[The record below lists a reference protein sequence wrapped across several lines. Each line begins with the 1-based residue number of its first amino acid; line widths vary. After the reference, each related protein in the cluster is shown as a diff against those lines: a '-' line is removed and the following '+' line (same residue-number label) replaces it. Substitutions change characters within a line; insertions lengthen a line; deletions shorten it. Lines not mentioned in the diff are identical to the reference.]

1 MGYKCRQ
8 IARRRGLTIRGSWA
22 IVFVYDF
29 VLDEES
35 FLEQVTDH
43 TLAAARKVIAVHI
56 NYPSRAAQ
64 RGRTPEQPSYFLKPS
79 SSLALSGSTVERPAG
94 CELLGYEGEIALI
107 IGKPA
112 RRVGIED
119 AWNHVEWV
127 TASNDLG
134 VYDLRWADKGSN
146 LRSKGGDGFTPVGPG
161 LIAADAVD
169 PAGLRIR
176 TWHNGELVQDDT
188 TRDLLFPFARLV
200 ADLSQLLTLE
210 EGDIILTGTPAGA
223 SVAKPGDVLEVE
235 VSAAAGSG
243 STTPGGAAAG
253 EVTTGGVTTGGL
265 TEGGIT
271 TGGITT
277 GRLVTLVAEG
287 TTPFGDFGAQPRTD
301 DLQREEAYGSRAAA
315 GLPAAEH
322 VPSEEAPAADAAAP
336 AVVPVLTPEL
346 KAKLESVCT
355 ATLSS
360 QLRKRGLNNVSID
373 GLTSTRP
380 EKRIVGLARTLRYVP
395 NREDL
400 FKTHGG
406 GFNAQKKAIDSV
418 NEGEI
423 LVMEARGEKGTGTIG
438 DILALR
444 AQVRGAA
451 AIITDGGVRDFSA
464 VAAMDMP
471 TYYANP
477 HPAVLGRRHIPWD
490 TDITIAC
497 GGTTVQPGDIIVADA
512 DGILVIPPAL
522 AAELADDS
530 IAQEREEAFITE
542 MVQQGHSV
550 DGLYPLNAEWRA
562 RYVNWEAGKANE

>member
-1 MGYKCRQ
+1 M
-8 IARRRGLTIRGSWA
+8 
-22 IVFVYDF
+22 
-29 VLDEES
+29 
-35 FLEQVTDH
+35 EQVNDD

-64 RGRTPEQPSYFLKPS
+64 RGRTPAQPSYFLKPS
-79 SSLALSGSTVERPAG
+79 SSLSLTGTAVERPAG
-94 CELLGYEGEIALI
+94 CELLGFEGEIAII
-107 IGKPA
+107 IGKAA
-112 RRVGIED
+112 RRVEVDD
-119 AWNHVEWV
+119 AWGHVAAV

-134 VYDLRWADKGSN
+134 VYDLRYADKGSN
-146 LRSKGGDGFTPVGPG
+146 LRSKGGDGFTPVGPA

-169 PAGLRIR
+169 PANLRIR

-188 TRDLLFPFARLV
+188 TEDLLFPFARLV

-223 SVAKPGDVLEVE
+223 SVAVPGDVLEVE
-235 VSAAAGSG
+235 VSTAD
-243 STTPGGAAAG
+243 
-253 EVTTGGVTTGGL
+253 GGL
-265 TEGGIT
+265 
-271 TGGITT
+271 TT
-277 GRLVTLVAEG
+277 GRLTTTVKEG
-287 TTPFGDFGAQPRTD
+287 TTAFADFGARPKAD
-301 DLQREEAYGSRAAA
+301 DLQREEAYGSREAA
-315 GLPAAEH
+315 GLPATQSAL
-322 VPSEEAPAADAAAP
+322 S
-336 AVVPVLTPEL
+336 PEL

-373 GLTSTRP
+373 GLTATRP
-380 EKRIVGLARTLRYVP
+380 DRKVVGLARTLRYVP

-406 GFNAQKKAIDSV
+406 GFNAQKRAIDSV

-464 VAAMDMP
+464 VAAMELP
-471 TYYANP
+471 TYYSNP

-497 GGTTVQPGDIIVADA
+497 GGTTVQPGDIIVADS

-522 AAELADDS
+522 AEDVANDS
-530 IAQEREEAFITE
+530 IAQEREEVFIAE

-550 DGLYPLNAEWRA
+550 DGLYPLNAEWRT
-562 RYVNWEAGKANE
+562 RYEEWEAGKAND

>member
-1 MGYKCRQ
+1 M
-8 IARRRGLTIRGSWA
+8 
-22 IVFVYDF
+22 
-29 VLDEES
+29 
-35 FLEQVTDH
+35 EQVTDH
-43 TLAAARKVIAVHI
+43 ILAAARKVIAVHI

-79 SSLALSGSTVERPAG
+79 SSLAIGSAEAPSTVERPAG
-94 CELLGYEGEIALI
+94 CELLGFEGEIALI

-112 RRVGIED
+112 RRVGIAD
-119 AWNHVEWV
+119 AWSHVEWV

-134 VYDLRWADKGSN
+134 VYDLRYADKGSN
-146 LRSKGGDGFTPVGPG
+146 LRSKGGDAFTPVGPG

-169 PAGLRIR
+169 PAELRVR
-176 TWHNGELVQDDT
+176 TWHNGSLVQDDT
-188 TRDLLFPFARLV
+188 TEDLLFPFARLV

-223 SVAKPGDVLEVE
+223 SVAKPGDVVEVE
-235 VSAAAGSG
+235 VSTSTTTAGGTAAG
-243 STTPGGAAAG
+243 
-253 EVTTGGVTTGGL
+253 L
-265 TEGGIT
+265 
-271 TGGITT
+271 TT
-277 GRLVTLVAEG
+277 GRLVTRVEEG
-287 TTPFGDFGAQPRTD
+287 TTPFADFGARPKTD
-301 DLQREEAYGSRAAA
+301 DLQREEAYGSREAA
-315 GLPAAEH
+315 GLSAQPAE
-322 VPSEEAPAADAAAP
+322 AAAA
-336 AVVPVLTPEL
+336 AVGPVLSPGL

-497 GGTTVQPGDIIVADA
+497 GGTTVQPGDIIVADS

-522 AAELADDS
+522 AEELADDS
-530 IAQEREEAFITE
+530 IAQEREEVFIAE

-550 DGLYPLNAEWRA
+550 DGLYPLNAEWRGKYA
-562 RYVNWEAGKANE
+562 QWEAGKAND

>member
-1 MGYKCRQ
+1 M
-8 IARRRGLTIRGSWA
+8 
-22 IVFVYDF
+22 
-29 VLDEES
+29 EENA
-35 FLEQVTDH
+35 LEQVNDD

-64 RGRTPEQPSYFLKPS
+64 RGRTPAQPSYFLKPS
-79 SSLALSGSTVERPAG
+79 SSLSLTGSAVERPAG

-107 IGKPA
+107 IGKAA
-112 RRVGIED
+112 RRVGIDD
-119 AWNHVEWV
+119 AWRHVAAV

-134 VYDLRWADKGSN
+134 VYDLRYADKGSN
-146 LRSKGGDGFTPVGPG
+146 LRSKGGDGFTPVGPA
-161 LIAADAVD
+161 LIPADAVD
-169 PAGLRIR
+169 PAKLRIR

-188 TRDLLFPFARLV
+188 TEDLLFPFARLV

-235 VSAAAGSG
+235 VSTEGSG
-243 STTPGGAAAG
+243 NGA
-253 EVTTGGVTTGGL
+253 L
-265 TEGGIT
+265 S
-271 TGGITT
+271 T
-277 GRLVTLVAEG
+277 GRLNTTVEEG
-287 TTPFGDFGAQPRTD
+287 TTAFADFGAGPKVD
-301 DLQREEAYGSRAAA
+301 DLQREEAYGSREAA
-315 GLPAAEH
+315 GLPA
-322 VPSEEAPAADAAAP
+322 VSSEAAAF
-336 AVVPVLTPEL
+336 VLTPEL

-380 EKRIVGLARTLRYVP
+380 EKRVVGLARTLRYVP

-406 GFNAQKKAIDSV
+406 GFNAQKRAIDSV

-444 AQVRGAA
+444 AEVRGAA
-451 AIITDGGVRDFSA
+451 AIITDGGVRDFAA
-464 VAAMDMP
+464 VAGMELP
-471 TYYANP
+471 TYYSNP

-497 GGTTVQPGDIIVADA
+497 GGTTVQPGDIIVADS

-522 AAELADDS
+522 AEEVADDS
-530 IAQEREEAFITE
+530 IVQEREEVFIAE
-542 MVQQGHSV
+542 MVAQGHSV
-550 DGLYPLNAEWRA
+550 DGLYPLNAEWRTK
-562 RYVNWEAGKANE
+562 YQEWEADKAND

>member
-1 MGYKCRQ
+1 M
-8 IARRRGLTIRGSWA
+8 
-22 IVFVYDF
+22 
-29 VLDEES
+29 
-35 FLEQVTDH
+35 EQVTDH
-43 TLAAARKVIAVHI
+43 ILAAARKVIAVHI

-79 SSLALSGSTVERPAG
+79 SSLAFGSAEAPSTVERPAG

-119 AWNHVEWV
+119 AWSHVEWV

-134 VYDLRWADKGSN
+134 VYDLRYADKGSN

-161 LIAADAVD
+161 LIAADTVD
-169 PAGLRIR
+169 PTKLRIR
-176 TWHNGELVQDDT
+176 AWHNGEMVQDDT
-188 TRDLLFPFARLV
+188 TEDLLFPFARLI

-223 SVAKPGDVLEVE
+223 SVAKPGDVVEVE
-235 VSAAAGSG
+235 VSTADFSTAG
-243 STTPGGAAAG
+243 
-253 EVTTGGVTTGGL
+253 V
-265 TEGGIT
+265 
-271 TGGITT
+271 TT
-277 GRLVTLVAEG
+277 GRLVTRVEEG
-287 TTPFGDFGAQPRTD
+287 TTAFSDFGARPRTD
-301 DLQREEAYGSRAAA
+301 DLQREEAYGSREAA
-315 GLPAAEH
+315 GLPADET
-322 VPSEEAPAADAAAP
+322 AAVGP
-336 AVVPVLTPEL
+336 ILTAEL

-451 AIITDGGVRDFSA
+451 AIITDGGVRDFAA

-471 TYYANP
+471 TYYSNP

-490 TDITIAC
+490 TDVTIAC
-497 GGTTVQPGDIIVADA
+497 GGTTVQPGDIIVADS

-522 AAELADDS
+522 AEELADDS
-530 IAQEREEAFITE
+530 IAQEREEVFIAE
-542 MVQQGHSV
+542 MVAQGHSV
-550 DGLYPLNAEWRA
+550 DGLYALNSEWRA
-562 RYVNWEAGKANE
+562 KYDEWEQMGSRNSK

>member
-1 MGYKCRQ
+1 M
-8 IARRRGLTIRGSWA
+8 
-22 IVFVYDF
+22 
-29 VLDEES
+29 
-35 FLEQVTDH
+35 EQVTDH

-64 RGRTPEQPSYFLKPS
+64 RGRTPQQPSYFLKPS
-79 SSLALSGSTVERPAG
+79 SSLAVGSAEAPSTVERPAG

-119 AWNHVEWV
+119 AWSHVEWV

-134 VYDLRWADKGSN
+134 VYDLRYADKGSN

-161 LIAADAVD
+161 LIAADTTD
-169 PAGLRIR
+169 PAALRIR

-188 TRDLLFPFARLV
+188 TADLLFPFARLV

-223 SVAKPGDVLEVE
+223 SVAKPGDVVEVE
-235 VSAAAGSG
+235 VSA
-243 STTPGGAAAG
+243 TTGGAAGG
-253 EVTTGGVTTGGL
+253 EL
-265 TEGGIT
+265 
-271 TGGITT
+271 TT
-277 GRLVTLVAEG
+277 GRLVTRVEEG
-287 TTPFGDFGAQPRTD
+287 TTPFADFGAQPKTD
-301 DLQREEAYGSRAAA
+301 DLQREEAYGSREAA
-315 GLPAAEH
+315 GL
-322 VPSEEAPAADAAAP
+322 SAP
-336 AVVPVLTPEL
+336 VSVLTPEL

-380 EKRIVGLARTLRYVP
+380 EQRIVGLARTLRYVP

-522 AAELADDS
+522 ADELADDS
-530 IAQEREEAFITE
+530 IAQEREETFIAE

-550 DGLYPLNAEWRA
+550 DGLYPLNAAWRT
-562 RYVNWEAGKANE
+562 RYEEWEAGKANG

>member
-1 MGYKCRQ
+1 
-8 IARRRGLTIRGSWA
+8 
-22 IVFVYDF
+22 
-29 VLDEES
+29 
-35 FLEQVTDH
+35 LEQVTDH
-43 TLAAARKVIAVHI
+43 ILAAARKVIAVHI

-79 SSLALSGSTVERPAG
+79 SSLALGSAAAPSTVERPAG

-119 AWNHVEWV
+119 AWSHVEWV

-134 VYDLRWADKGSN
+134 VYDLRYADKGSN

-169 PAGLRIR
+169 PAKLRIR

-188 TRDLLFPFARLV
+188 TGDLLFPFARLV

-223 SVAKPGDVLEVE
+223 SVATPGDVVEVE
-235 VSAAAGSG
+235 VDNDG
-243 STTPGGAAAG
+243 
-253 EVTTGGVTTGGL
+253 GGL
-265 TEGGIT
+265 
-271 TGGITT
+271 TT
-277 GRLVTLVAEG
+277 GRLVTRVEEG
-287 TTPFGDFGAQPRTD
+287 TTPFADFGARPKTD
-301 DLQREEAYGSRAAA
+301 DLQREEAYGSREAA
-315 GLPAAEH
+315 GL
-322 VPSEEAPAADAAAP
+322 AAAQP
-336 AVVPVLTPEL
+336 SGTPVLSPEL
-346 KAKLESVCT
+346 KSKLESVCT

-380 EKRIVGLARTLRYVP
+380 ERRIVGLARTLRYVP

-451 AIITDGGVRDFSA
+451 AIITDGGGADFSA

-522 AAELADDS
+522 AEELADDS
-530 IAQEREEAFITE
+530 IAQEREETFIAE

-550 DGLYPLNAEWRA
+550 DGLYPLNAAWRT
-562 RYVNWEAGKANE
+562 RYEQWEAGKAND

>member
-1 MGYKCRQ
+1 M
-8 IARRRGLTIRGSWA
+8 
-22 IVFVYDF
+22 D
-29 VLDEES
+29 
-35 FLEQVTDH
+35 QVNED
-43 TLAAARKVIAVHI
+43 TLAARKVIAVHI

-64 RGRTPEQPSYFLKPS
+64 RGRTPAQPSYFLKPS
-79 SSLALSGSTVERPAG
+79 SSLATGSAQAPSVVERPAG
-94 CELLGYEGEIALI
+94 CELLGYEGEIALV

-119 AWNHVEWV
+119 AWSHVAWV

-134 VYDLRWADKGSN
+134 VYDLRYADKGSN
-146 LRSKGGDGFTPVGPG
+146 LRSKGGDGFTPIGPG

-169 PAGLRIR
+169 PAALRLR
-176 TWHNGELVQDDT
+176 TWHNGNLVQDDT
-188 TRDLLFPFARLV
+188 TEDLLFPFARLV

-223 SVAKPGDVLEVE
+223 SVAKPGDVVEVE
-235 VSAAAGSG
+235 VSTAENG
-243 STTPGGAAAG
+243 TGA
-253 EVTTGGVTTGGL
+253 L
-265 TEGGIT
+265 S
-271 TGGITT
+271 T
-277 GRLVTLVAEG
+277 GRLATRVEEG
-287 TTPFGDFGAQPRTD
+287 TTAFADFGALPQAD
-301 DLQREEAYGSRAAA
+301 DMQREEAYGSREAA
-315 GLPAAEH
+315 GL
-322 VPSEEAPAADAAAP
+322 APVAGP
-336 AVVPVLTPEL
+336 AVGHVLAPEL

-418 NEGEI
+418 NEGEV

-497 GGTTVQPGDIIVADA
+497 GGTTVQPGDIIVADS

-522 AAELADDS
+522 AEELADDS
-530 IAQEREEAFITE
+530 IAQEREEVFIAE
-542 MVQQGHSV
+542 MVQQGNSV
-550 DGLYPLNAEWRA
+550 DGLYPMNAEWQN
-562 RYVNWEAGKANE
+562 RYAEWEAGKPNG

>member
-1 MGYKCRQ
+1 M
-8 IARRRGLTIRGSWA
+8 
-22 IVFVYDF
+22 
-29 VLDEES
+29 
-35 FLEQVTDH
+35 EQVNGD

-64 RGRTPEQPSYFLKPS
+64 RGRTPAQPSYFLKPS
-79 SSLALSGSTVERPAG
+79 SSLSLTGTAVARPAG

-107 IGKPA
+107 IGKAA

-119 AWNHVEWV
+119 AWSHVAAV

-134 VYDLRWADKGSN
+134 VYDLRYADKGSN
-146 LRSKGGDGFTPVGPG
+146 LRSKGGDGFTPVGPA
-161 LIAADAVD
+161 LIPADAVD
-169 PAGLRIR
+169 PAKLRIR
-176 TWHNGELVQDDT
+176 TWHNGGVVQDDT
-188 TRDLLFPFARLV
+188 TEDLLFPFARLV

-223 SVAKPGDVLEVE
+223 SVAAPGDVLEVE
-235 VSAAAGSG
+235 VGTVDG
-243 STTPGGAAAG
+243 N
-253 EVTTGGVTTGGL
+253 L
-265 TEGGIT
+265 
-271 TGGITT
+271 TT
-277 GRLVTLVAEG
+277 GRLVTRVEEG
-287 TTPFGDFGAQPRTD
+287 TTPFADFGAQPKVD

-315 GLPAAEH
+315 GLPAD
-322 VPSEEAPAADAAAP
+322 DAAA
-336 AVVPVLTPEL
+336 ASALSPEL

-380 EKRIVGLARTLRYVP
+380 EKRVVGLARTLRYVP

-406 GFNAQKKAIDSV
+406 GFNAQKRAIDSV

-464 VAAMDMP
+464 VAAMELP

-497 GGTTVQPGDIIVADA
+497 GGTTVQPGDIIVADS

-522 AAELADDS
+522 AEEVADDS
-530 IAQEREEAFITE
+530 IVQEREEVFIAE
-542 MVQQGHSV
+542 MVEQGHSV

-562 RYVNWEAGKANE
+562 KYNEWEAGKAND

>member
-1 MGYKCRQ
+1 M
-8 IARRRGLTIRGSWA
+8 
-22 IVFVYDF
+22 
-29 VLDEES
+29 
-35 FLEQVTDH
+35 EQVTDH
-43 TLAAARKVIAVHI
+43 ILAAARKVIAVHI

-79 SSLALSGSTVERPAG
+79 SSLASGTAQAPSTVERPAG
-94 CELLGYEGEIALI
+94 CELLGFEGEIALV

-112 RRVGIED
+112 RRVGLED
-119 AWNHVEWV
+119 AWSHVEWV

-161 LIAADAVD
+161 LIPADSVD

-176 TWHNGELVQDDT
+176 TWHNGELVQDDST
-188 TRDLLFPFARLV
+188 EDLLFPFARLV

-223 SVAKPGDVLEVE
+223 SVAQPGDVVEVE
-235 VSAAAGSG
+235 VTAGS
-243 STTPGGAAAG
+243 
-253 EVTTGGVTTGGL
+253 V
-265 TEGGIT
+265 
-271 TGGITT
+271 TT
-277 GRLVTLVAEG
+277 GRLVTRVEEG
-287 TTPFGDFGAQPRTD
+287 TTPFADFGAQPNTD
-301 DLQREEAYGSRAAA
+301 DTQREEAYGSRAAA
-315 GLPAAEH
+315 GLAPLAGAA
-322 VPSEEAPAADAAAP
+322 VG
-336 AVVPVLTPEL
+336 PVLSPEL
-346 KAKLESVCT
+346 KAKLENVST

-497 GGTTVQPGDIIVADA
+497 GGTTVQPGDIIVADS

-522 AAELADDS
+522 ADELADDS
-530 IAQEREEAFITE
+530 IVQEREEAFIAE
-542 MVQQGHSV
+542 MVGQGHSV
-550 DGLYPLNAEWRA
+550 DGLYPLNAEWRTK
-562 RYVNWEAGKANE
+562 YEQWETDKAND